1 MLFGGWLLFS
11 VCLYFFCCFV
21 LVSNV
26 SVAPVSPSCPSPVL
40 SVVEF
45 PSGDAG
51 NRDPEGRDL

>member
-1 MLFGGWLLFS
+1 M
-11 VCLYFFCCFV
+11 

-26 SVAPVSPSCPSPVL
+26 SVAPVSPSRPSPVL